1 MFLNMKKNIYKKKPD
16 KFILIK
22 LVLTKFL
29 FALNAIWYNLY
40 KFKYRIIEFSFE
52 FLFEFVRFICII

>member
-29 FALNAIWYNLY
+29 FELNAI
-40 KFKYRIIEFSFE
+40 
-52 FLFEFVRFICII
+52 